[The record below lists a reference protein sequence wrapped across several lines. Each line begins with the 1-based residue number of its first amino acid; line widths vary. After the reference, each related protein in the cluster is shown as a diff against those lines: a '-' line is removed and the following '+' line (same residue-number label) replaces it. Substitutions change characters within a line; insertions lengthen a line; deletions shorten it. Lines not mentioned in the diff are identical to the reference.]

1 MNFTRLTERETFWR
15 NCSLL
20 NNSAKLKLFWSR
32 CAVLIIVPQSLF
44 LDFFLLSQR
53 KIATPSISFPF
64 FPRGHHSKL
73 EVVNFLKI
81 FLRIM
86 YCKRMIF
93 IPKTCLI
100 LRKKYCVF
108 WFFVNKHVINNYI
121 LFAKNHIMH
130 SFFLRIRHTVG
141 TEIILLQYIVR
152 KKIFPSFDPWGKNKA
167 LFRRCT
173 RK

>member
-1 MNFTRLTERETFWR
+1 M
-15 NCSLL
+15 
-20 NNSAKLKLFWSR
+20 FWSR
-32 CAVLIIVPQSLF
+32 CAMLIIVPQSLF

-64 FPRGHHSKL
+64 FPREHHSKL
-73 EVVNFLKI
+73 EVKNFLKI

-93 IPKTCLI
+93 IPKAFMI
-100 LRKKYCVF
+100 LRKKYCMF
-108 WFFVNKHVINNYI
+108 WFFANKHVINNHI
-121 LFAKNHIMH
+121 LFAKSHITH
-130 SFFLRIRHTVG
+130 YLFLRIRHTVG